1 MLANPTIRHGRSHP
15 SPFPPPA
22 LPLFHSLGISSRPLA
37 LPRCVSVPP
46 FRPEHFSLSSSPPLK
61 WKWKRHLFRAALE
74 SNSSVVGGAADDV
87 ATSVLNKYSVKIP
100 FGSRQER
107 RIATLLYS
115 EQGRRATR
123 GGRFDSICCRR
134 EVYVGGLGHC
144 LRAEDKAAEGCRKV
158 RLPLWNRKGSAR
170 GVLSSWNILELRRVQ
185 MDVATC
191 LLKKRPPARS
201 TISILRWS
209 DLDGSARISA
219 SAAHEDSDEDTDD
232 AEIDPVS
239 PSISRR
245 IPGRCDPAESQ
256 RLSTEFEF
264 FCRRMAVKLDLVM
277 KIIVN
282 PPLKI
287 LSLTLKR
294 RGGRCIMDKTSAAG
308 ASSDAMA
315 DGKSINPDEGVAYGT
330 IVQAIIISGESKKA
344 IGNGSN
350 ICHLEGEEER
360 DVHRRKQNMERVVSN
375 LQKNLKVARLNP
387 SSPGGLSSYI
397 QNAKRLLADSKVGKN
412 PYDGFTPSVL
422 SIQVL
427 TFGDD
432 NFIRLEEA
440 GIKEAMKSAFVL
452 VAGGLGER
460 LGYKGIKLA
469 FPRETTTGRCFIQH
483 CIESILALQK
493 SHCRLAQDQHQ
504 SEIPL
509 IMTSD
514 DAHSPMIKL
523 LKSNNFFGMKSTQ
536 VTLLKQEKLACLDDN
551 DASFL
556 GVSVTKGYHVNSLAV
571 PRKAKEAIGGIT
583 KLTHMDGRSIAINV
597 EYNHMDPL
605 LRAIGHAD
613 GDVNCETGFSPFPG
627 NINQLILGFEPY
639 LEELNKTGVK
649 NNPEDVAKVPKG
661 NPYHIAISSEV
672 AIYKANNIILKKAV
686 QNFSFLEKFKKKGY
700 EVLFMVGTI
709 LVETGHIGR
718 QASASVTVTDGETI
732 VHCSVCLSDV
742 PSEPSD
748 FFPLTVNYQERL
760 SAAGRT
766 SGGYFKREGR
776 AKDHE
781 VLICRLIDRPLR
793 PTMPKGFYHETQ
805 ILSWVF
811 SYDGIHS
818 PDCLSVTAAGIA
830 VALSEV
836 PNTKI
841 IAGVRIGLV
850 GDKFIVNPTTKE
862 MEDSELDLIIA
873 GTDSA
878 ILMIEVVDELGL
890 QGGLWKKLGLM
901 EGDRH
906 DGSIT
911 ESSAHIQGET
921 DEQEFGRRGAA
932 ETCGGGGYDYMKKTL
947 EKMQSDHTKSNWLW
961 QKVPRMSHYKSV
973 GYCNFLTEEKLLEA
987 LEVGQVAIREICHG
1001 AEALVKRCGKQKMIE
1016 AIKLPPNDLYR
1027 HVEDIAGDD
1036 LIKALQIKHK
1046 IPRRR
1051 ALSAIEENVLKVLT
1065 EEGYIFKEDTLG
1077 AAEDSDN
1084 IYVDEEEDD
1093 LIVAD
1098 GEVDEGDVHIKPV
1111 LRRPMP
1117 LLFSEVD
1124 VKLVFKEVSSNFL
1137 RKRIVEDGRRSDGR
1151 TPTEIRPINSQC
1163 GLLPRA
1169 HGSALFTR
1177 GETQSLAVVTLGDKQ
1192 MAQRIDNLVDTEELK
1207 RFYLQLTNTTL
1218 MISVNFSLMAVLMPL
1233 LIESGPLY
1241 LTLQS
1246 PHYRNHFYD
1255 TSVVSDSRVLRDRE
1269 SGKLCLCWWDAFASG
1284 MLLGFFAEWGC
1295 LQMPLGFHGRLRI
1308 PLLGFHELGYAIY
1321 SFPPS
1326 CVGEVG
1332 RLGAP
1337 SRREVGHGMLA
1348 ERAIEPV
1355 LPSEEDF
1362 PYTIRVES
1370 TITESNGSS
1379 SMASVCGGCLAL
1391 LDAGVPIKSSVAGIA
1406 MGMVMDTKEFGG
1418 DGTPLILSDITGSED
1433 ASGDMDFKVAGDEN
1447 GITAFQMDIKVE
1459 GITLPVMQKALIQ
1472 ARNGRKHV
1480 LDEMMKSSPQPSR
1493 KLSKYAPIIHIMK
1506 VKPDKLNI
1514 IIGTGGKKVKSIIED
1529 TGVDSIDTEE
1539 NGLIK
1544 ITAKDLSSLE
1554 KSKAIIA
1561 NLTMV
1566 PTVGD
1571 IYRGGIAR
1579 CWIAHKGATHGWIT
1593 VEWAVESALGW
1604 IGIAR
1609 LLQVTKVRLD
1619 RNCEIKSIAP
1629 YGAFVEIAPGREVVG
1644 LDLMHCSMLTDR
1656 INIMGLCHISEL
1668 SSTWLANAEDVVK
1681 VGDRID
1687 VKLIEINQKGHL
1699 RLSRRALLPDED
1711 LDTSGKQTNNSM
1723 KENIPPV
1730 DSPTTITVKKP
1741 LRKDKAGRT
1750 AEKFENP
1757 KKMIKVP
1764 LKVVTSAQESMND
1777 RSQEKLSKSVSP
1789 VKDGMSTK
1797 TS

>member
-1 MLANPTIRHGRSHP
+1 MLANPTIRHGSSHPSLP

-61 WKWKRHLFRAALE
+61 WKWKRHPFRAALE

-100 FGSRQER
+100 FGSRQ
-107 RIATLLYS
+107 
-115 EQGRRATR
+115 
-123 GGRFDSICCRR
+123 
-134 EVYVGGLGHC
+134 
-144 LRAEDKAAEGCRKV
+144 
-158 RLPLWNRKGSAR
+158 
-170 GVLSSWNILELRRVQ
+170 
-185 MDVATC
+185 
-191 LLKKRPPARS
+191 
-201 TISILRWS
+201 
-209 DLDGSARISA
+209 
-219 SAAHEDSDEDTDD
+219 
-232 AEIDPVS
+232 
-239 PSISRR
+239 
-245 IPGRCDPAESQ
+245 
-256 RLSTEFEF
+256 
-264 FCRRMAVKLDLVM
+264 
-277 KIIVN
+277 
-282 PPLKI
+282 
-287 LSLTLKR
+287 
-294 RGGRCIMDKTSAAG
+294 
-308 ASSDAMA
+308 
-315 DGKSINPDEGVAYGT
+315 
-330 IVQAIIISGESKKA
+330 
-344 IGNGSN
+344 
-350 ICHLEGEEER
+350 
-360 DVHRRKQNMERVVSN
+360 
-375 LQKNLKVARLNP
+375 
-387 SSPGGLSSYI
+387 
-397 QNAKRLLADSKVGKN
+397 
-412 PYDGFTPSVL
+412 
-422 SIQVL
+422 
-427 TFGDD
+427 
-432 NFIRLEEA
+432 
-440 GIKEAMKSAFVL
+440 
-452 VAGGLGER
+452 
-460 LGYKGIKLA
+460 
-469 FPRETTTGRCFIQH
+469 
-483 CIESILALQK
+483 
-493 SHCRLAQDQHQ
+493 
-504 SEIPL
+504 
-509 IMTSD
+509 
-514 DAHSPMIKL
+514 
-523 LKSNNFFGMKSTQ
+523 
-536 VTLLKQEKLACLDDN
+536 
-551 DASFL
+551 
-556 GVSVTKGYHVNSLAV
+556 
-571 PRKAKEAIGGIT
+571 
-583 KLTHMDGRSIAINV
+583 
-597 EYNHMDPL
+597 
-605 LRAIGHAD
+605 
-613 GDVNCETGFSPFPG
+613 
-627 NINQLILGFEPY
+627 
-639 LEELNKTGVK
+639 
-649 NNPEDVAKVPKG
+649 
-661 NPYHIAISSEV
+661 
-672 AIYKANNIILKKAV
+672 
-686 QNFSFLEKFKKKGY
+686 
-700 EVLFMVGTI
+700 I

-836 PNTKI
+836 PNTKL

-878 ILMIEVVDELGL
+878 ILMIE
-890 QGGLWKKLGLM
+890 
-901 EGDRH
+901 
-906 DGSIT
+906 
-911 ESSAHIQGET
+911 
-921 DEQEFGRRGAA
+921 
-932 ETCGGGGYDYMKKTL
+932 
-947 EKMQSDHTKSNWLW
+947 
-961 QKVPRMSHYKSV
+961 

-987 LEVGQVAIREICHG
+987 VEVGQVAIREICHG

-1065 EEGYIFKEDTLG
+1065 EEGYIFKEDALG
-1077 AAEDSDN
+1077 ASEDSDN

-1207 RFYLQLTNTTL
+1207 RFYLQ
-1218 MISVNFSLMAVLMPL
+1218 
-1233 LIESGPLY
+1233 
-1241 LTLQS
+1241 
-1246 PHYRNHFYD
+1246 
-1255 TSVVSDSRVLRDRE
+1255 
-1269 SGKLCLCWWDAFASG
+1269 
-1284 MLLGFFAEWGC
+1284 
-1295 LQMPLGFHGRLRI
+1295 
-1308 PLLGFHELGYAIY
+1308 Y

-1459 GITLPVMQKALIQ
+1459 GITLAVMQKALIQ

-1571 IYRGGIAR
+1571 IYR
-1579 CWIAHKGATHGWIT
+1579 
-1593 VEWAVESALGW
+1593 
-1604 IGIAR
+1604 
-1609 LLQVTKVRLD
+1609 
-1619 RNCEIKSIAP
+1619 NCEIKSIAP
-1629 YGAFVEIAPGREVVG
+1629 YGAFVEIAPGRE
-1644 LDLMHCSMLTDR
+1644 
-1656 INIMGLCHISEL
+1656 GLCHISEL